1 MLRRISLLVVLLGA
15 CAAPTPR
22 RAPPR
27 ARVSFE
33 ALELENL
40 DGARVQFTAERKQ
53 RPMLIALW
61 ATWCDTC
68 ATEFAA
74 LARLAPK
81 AAEQGAYVVAISE
94 GETRD
99 TVTAFVRARD
109 LRYPQLIDEHF
120 LVADAIGARN
130 LPTTLVLDRSGVVVY
145 RGAALD
151 KNALLALDRVIAA
164 Q

>member
-1 MLRRISLLVVLLGA
+1 MLV
-15 CAAPTPR
+15 
-22 RAPPR
+22 
-27 ARVSFE
+27 
-33 ALELENL
+33 
-40 DGARVQFTAERKQ
+40 
-53 RPMLIALW
+53 ALW

-94 GETRD
+94 GEVRD

-109 LRYPQLIDEHF
+109 LRYPQLIDERF
-120 LVADAIGARN
+120 LIADAIGARN
-130 LPTTLVLDRSGVVVY
+130 LPTTLVLDRAGVVVY